1 MAAEVYWGPAVA
13 QVAAVEV
20 ASRIRRPEI
29 RRPAASRVF
38 ATPKLTGVV
47 VVVAGGGAVAAVV
60 AATQIGGLSPAALV
74 GIALLLAAA
83 TASEAFPVPV
93 GRGTA
98 GATSLATIFIVA
110 AAVLYSWPVATLV
123 GVLTMLGVEAW
134 RRKPALHAAFNTGLY
149 ALAGGAAGL
158 VASVAHPSEF
168 AAVAAAAA
176 FYAVDI
182 GLLAAVIAASRREA
196 YAGVLRNL
204 VFVTLLPLVVMAS
217 TTAILVELWQ
227 ESIAVAL
234 LLLPPLVAIAMY
246 QRSLHKAIE
255 RQREFDRLKDDFV
268 AVVSH
273 ELRTPLATVYGG
285 VETLQRQTL
294 APETRDRL
302 FVVIR
307 QEAARL
313 AKLVEDVLWA
323 SRLGARRC
331 VVACDAIDPSPIIA
345 SVAASAAAH
354 APAGVAV
361 VVRSKDELDRI
372 KARPEDVER
381 VLTNLVDNA
390 VKYSP
395 NGGVVEIDAD
405 DTGDTVRFFVKDE
418 GIGVPADERERIFD
432 KFTRLDPQMT
442 RGIGGTGLGLY
453 ICRELV
459 RELGGEI
466 SCIPNPDR
474 GTTFTF
480 EIPKAV

>member
-1 MAAEVYWGPAVA
+1 M
-13 QVAAVEV
+13 
-20 ASRIRRPEI
+20 SRL
-29 RRPAASRVF
+29 V
-38 ATPKLTGVV
+38 ATPKLNGIVV
-47 VVVAGGGAVAAVV
+47 LVVGGGAVAAIG
-60 AATQIGGLSPAALV
+60 AATRLSELSPAAL
-74 GIALLLAAA
+74 GGSALLLAAA

-93 GRGTA
+93 GRASA

-110 AAVLYSWPVATLV
+110 AAVLYGWPVATLV
-123 GVLTMLGVEAW
+123 GVLTMVGVEAW
-134 RRKPALHAAFNTGLY
+134 RRKPAVQAAFNTGLY
-149 ALAGGAAGL
+149 ALAGAAAGL
-158 VASVAHPSEF
+158 VGSTTRSGALVT
-168 AAVAAAAA
+168 VVAAAA

-182 GLLAAVIAASRREA
+182 GLLAAVIAASRNEA
-196 YAGVLRNL
+196 YLGILRNL
-204 VFVTLLPLVVMAS
+204 VLATLLPLVVMAS

-227 ESIAVAL
+227 QSIAVAL

-246 QRSLHKAIE
+246 QRSLHNAIE
-255 RQREFDRLKDDFV
+255 RQRELDRLKDDFI

-294 APETRDRL
+294 APEARERL

-307 QEAARL
+307 QEATRL

-323 SRLGARRC
+323 SRLGARR
-331 VVACDAIDPSPIIA
+331 AAAASDAVDPAPIIA
-345 SVAASAAAH
+345 AVAASAAAN

-361 VVRSKDELDRI
+361 VTRNADELHRI
-372 KARPEDVER
+372 TARSEDMER
-381 VLTNLVDNA
+381 VLTNLVENA

-405 DTGDTVRFFVKDE
+405 DTRDTVRFIVKDE
-418 GIGVPADERERIFD
+418 GIGVPAEACERIFD

-459 RELGGEI
+459 REMGGEI
-466 SCIPNPDR
+466 ACVPNPDQ
-474 GTTFTF
+474 GTTFTVD
-480 EIPKAV
+480 IPKAV